1 MEGVEHQ
8 FEIWTDHK
16 NLEYFMVAKKLNQR
30 QAKWSLLLARFDF
43 ILHHRPGK
51 TMGKSDALSRRADH
65 GTRMEDNQNV
75 TLLTPD
81 LFAIRALEGLEA
93 SGEEKDL
100 LKQIRREM
108 ETETHEDL
116 VVKAIKELKK
126 SLAKSMVSS
135 EWSMEHRLL
144 RY

>member
-1 MEGVEHQ
+1 
-8 FEIWTDHK
+8 
-16 NLEYFMVAKKLNQR
+16 
-30 QAKWSLLLARFDF
+30 
-43 ILHHRPGK
+43 
-51 TMGKSDALSRRADH
+51 MGKSNALSWRADH
-65 GTRMEDNQNV
+65 GTGTKDNQNV

-81 LFAIRALEGLEA
+81 LFAIRALEGLEV

-100 LKQIRREM
+100 LKQIQREM

-126 SLAKSMVSS
+126 SPAKSMISS
-135 EWSMEHRLL
+135 EWSMEHGLL